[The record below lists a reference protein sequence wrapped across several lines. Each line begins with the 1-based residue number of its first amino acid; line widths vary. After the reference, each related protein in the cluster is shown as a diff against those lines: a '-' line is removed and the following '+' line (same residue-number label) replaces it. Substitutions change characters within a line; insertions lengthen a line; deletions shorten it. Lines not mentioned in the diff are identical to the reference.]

1 MVLVLPSSCHR
12 RHLFRPHP
20 RHWPQRSALLP
31 LVYSADLILL
41 LTSHASIRIS
51 AKSVSCDSYT
61 YSRSSQA
68 CTQSKPRTFR
78 PDQRAR
84 QSRHCSLEGAMATLV
99 QSYSQQSAPVAMLQA
114 RPASGSGLQSSSSH
128 QYSGSQTP
136 RPNFQPRSVSG
147 SGAAAYRNSGPIKPY
162 AFTSTPSLNTG
173 SSQQQVGGSKPSPT
187 SGQPALRVGDHNRMM
202 AMGVGMSGSRDDSY
216 LLQQQSIVAAQRPHS
231 AYLTSSHVPQLS
243 PSQPSP
249 ARASPDRYRRPGVAQ
264 HGRSASIQPSGSGMS
279 SAGHLYAAPSP
290 APASNRSSLP
300 PGSRPS
306 TMPGSA
312 VDDAEIHY
320 RNIQEGNRLR
330 RRSMHTIDS
339 VDYPNPLT
347 PHFLKQAEEANRL
360 AAASSR
366 PGKDYSKSARL
377 SPNSAHRESM
387 HNRNNSSESVASS
400 RSSHSRPSVRTML
413 SSPWLFVARVGRHCR
428 GHCSLTRQRLAE
440 STNASL
446 Q

>member
-1 MVLVLPSSCHR
+1 
-12 RHLFRPHP
+12 
-20 RHWPQRSALLP
+20 
-31 LVYSADLILL
+31 
-41 LTSHASIRIS
+41 
-51 AKSVSCDSYT
+51 
-61 YSRSSQA
+61 
-68 CTQSKPRTFR
+68 
-78 PDQRAR
+78 
-84 QSRHCSLEGAMATLV
+84 MATLV
-99 QSYSQQSAPVAMLQA
+99 QSYPQQSAPVAMLQT

-136 RPNFQPRSVSG
+136 RTNFQPRSVSG

-162 AFTSTPSLNTG
+162 AFTSTPSLNTA
-173 SSQQQVGGSKPSPT
+173 SPRQQVGGSKPSPT
-187 SGQPALRVGDHNRMM
+187 STQPPLRVGDHNRMM

-216 LLQQQSIVAAQRPHS
+216 LIQQQSIAPAQRPQPT
-231 AYLTSSHVPQLS
+231 YLTSPSVPQF
-243 PSQPSP
+243 PPGQPSSV
-249 ARASPDRYRRPGVAQ
+249 RASPDRYRRPGIAQ

-279 SAGHLYAAPSP
+279 SGGHLYAAPTP

-306 TMPGSA
+306 TMSGSA

-339 VDYPNPLT
+339 ADYPNPLT
-347 PHFLKQAEEANRL
+347 PQFFKQAEEANRL

-366 PGKDYSKSARL
+366 AGKDYSKSARL
-377 SPNSAHRESM
+377 SPNSAHREGM

-400 RSSHSRPSVRTML
+400 RSSHSRPSVSTVISL
-413 SSPWLFVARVGRHCR
+413 LLLFVARPDHQFW
-428 GHCSLTRQRLAE
+428 GHCSPKRQSLAE
-440 STNASL
+440 STNTSL